1 MLISAR
7 NEKVQKANAEEGR
20 QSVQRSYENALSKDA
35 TRALQSL
42 IISRPTIELI
52 LEKGQC

>member
-20 QSVQRSYENALSKDA
+20 QFVQRSYENARSKDV